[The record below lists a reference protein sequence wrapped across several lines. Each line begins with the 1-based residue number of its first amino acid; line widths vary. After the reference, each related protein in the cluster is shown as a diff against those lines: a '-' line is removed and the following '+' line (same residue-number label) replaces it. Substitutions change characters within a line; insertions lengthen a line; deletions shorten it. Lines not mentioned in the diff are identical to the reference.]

1 MEGDTIMS
9 ISISKIPITF
19 AGKLAFLSKKL
30 QRAEEAFDNEE
41 QTYTYEMT
49 EAEWEAFE
57 TIQTLSSEF
66 VSDLWDVIN
75 LLHPSILAARN
86 IDEAKE
92 MLREESRSRS

>member
-1 MEGDTIMS
+1 MS

-66 VSDLWDVIN
+66 VSELWDVIN

-86 IDEAKE
+86 IEDAKE

>member
-1 MEGDTIMS
+1 MS
-9 ISISKIPITF
+9 FSISKIPVTY

-41 QTYTYEMT
+41 KTYTYEMT

-66 VSDLWDVIN
+66 ISELWDVIN

-86 IDEAKE
+86 IEDAKE
-92 MLREESRSRS
+92 MLREEIRSRS